1 MTAVAIDTDPIRVG
15 IKEQAEQAKRRGKG
29 EALRKVDPILPPME
43 RKTAGWYLGNGSE

>member
-29 EALRKVDPILPPME
+29 GSYFATNGAEE
-43 RKTAGWYLGNGSE
+43 GWLVPWKWFGIV